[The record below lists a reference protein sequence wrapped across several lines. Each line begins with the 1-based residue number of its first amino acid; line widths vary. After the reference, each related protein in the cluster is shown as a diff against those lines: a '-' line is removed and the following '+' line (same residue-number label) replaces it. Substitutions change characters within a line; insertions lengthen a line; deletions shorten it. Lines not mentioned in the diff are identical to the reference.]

1 MKRTL
6 VALACIVALLACMLA
21 AQRHDSWRVVGPG
34 GGGSTFHP
42 TLSPL
47 APNTALVAS
56 DMTGA
61 YITHDGGR
69 SWRMLNLG
77 GTVHFFAFDPHDPSV
92 IYAQAQALFRSAD
105 AGESWSMILPRPQ
118 SVRGMSLADDHAE
131 VTFQVSSGPRGPATA
146 LAIDPADSRV
156 LYAALGSGPQAALW
170 TSSDAG
176 ATWQESGA
184 LPAGA
189 SQIWVDG
196 HSPAANRTLYVATS
210 QAIVV
215 RRDGRWQTGASPG
228 PLEHVSA
235 GFPALGPPVVYAT
248 SRGRILVSEDG
259 GGQWRESLLP
269 GTGGQAGE
277 ISTSAHH
284 PETAYV
290 AFQGLRTPLRSSYG
304 VAKTIDRGLHWQLV
318 WQDARTLAANV
329 HDAWLSER
337 FGPGWP
343 GVPYG
348 IGVSPNDPAVV
359 LTTDSGRVMRTG
371 DGGAT
376 WEAVYSKPAPGGWT
390 TTGLDVTT
398 CYGVHFDPFDARR
411 LFISYTDIGLFA
423 SEDGGQSWQSATRAG
438 VPGGWVNTTYWMEF
452 DPRVRGRVWAAMSAV
467 HDLPR
472 DKMWRGRSPD
482 TYTGGVVASVDG
494 GRTWHAANA
503 GMGETAA
510 THILLDPA
518 SPPEARVLYVAG
530 FGRGVFQS
538 IDGGEHWSLRN
549 TGIAGAQPFAWRL
562 ARDSEGTLYLV
573 VARRDEQSPGALYRS
588 ADAAAHWTP
597 VPLPPGVTGPNGLA
611 IDPRNP
617 RRLWL
622 AAWGRATR
630 EGAKDGGIYF
640 SQDAGATWR
649 NVLPADQHIYD
660 VTIDSRDPRL
670 LYATGFESSAWRST
684 DSGATWRRLRGF
696 NFKWGHRVIP
706 DQRDPSKVYIAT
718 FGGSV
723 WHGPAA
729 GDPQAPEDLLDR
741 LLAFVPH

>member
-1 MKRTL
+1 MKR
-6 VALACIVALLACMLA
+6 ALAAWVPLSLLACALA
-21 AQRHDSWRVVGPG
+21 AQRHDSWRIIGPG

-42 TLSPL
+42 TVSPHDPNL
-47 APNTALVAS
+47 ALIAC

-61 YITHDGGR
+61 YLTRDGGR
-69 SWRMLNLG
+69 SWRMFNLG
-77 GTVHFFAFDPHDPSV
+77 GTVRFFAFDPHDPLV
-92 IYAQAQALFRSAD
+92 VYAQAQALFRSAD

-118 SVRGMSLADDHAE
+118 SVRGISLADDHAE
-131 VTFQVSSGPRGPATA
+131 VTFRVSDGPRGPVTA
-146 LAIDPADSRV
+146 LAIDPADSRI
-156 LYAALGSGPQAALW
+156 LYAALRNGPQFTLW

-176 ATWQESGA
+176 ATWQQSGA

-196 HSPAANRTLYVATS
+196 HSLTTSRTLYVAAA
-210 QAIVV
+210 QAISA
-215 RRDGRWQTGASPG
+215 RRDGRWQTGPSPG
-228 PLEHVSA
+228 PIEHVSA
-235 GFPALGPPVVYAT
+235 GFSAAGPPVVYAT
-248 SRGRILVSEDG
+248 SGGRIFVSEDG

-269 GTGGQAGE
+269 GVGGQAGE

-290 AFQGLRTPLRSSYG
+290 SFEGLRAPLRSSFG
-304 VAKTIDRGLHWQLV
+304 VAQTIDRGLHWQLV
-318 WQDARTLAANV
+318 WQDTNTLAANV
-329 HDAWLSER
+329 HDAWLSAL

-343 GVPYG
+343 GAPYG
-348 IGVSPNDPAVV
+348 IGVSPNDPALVF
-359 LTTDSGRVMRTG
+359 TTDSGRAMRTG

-376 WEAVYSKPAPGGWT
+376 WEALYARSAGGGST
-390 TTGLDVTT
+390 TTGIDVTT

-411 LFISYTDIGLFA
+411 LFITYTDIGLFA
-423 SEDGGQSWQSATRAG
+423 SEDGGASWQSATRG
-438 VPGGWVNTTYWMEF
+438 VPGGWANTTYWMEF
-452 DPRVRGRVWAAMSAV
+452 DPRVRERMWAAMSGV

-472 DKMWRGRSPD
+472 DKMWRNRSPD
-482 TYTGGVVASVDG
+482 TYTGGVVESGDG
-494 GRTWHAANA
+494 GRTWRVANA

-518 SPPEARVLYVAG
+518 SPPDARVLYVAG

-538 IDGGEHWSLRN
+538 TDGGAHWALRN

-562 ARDSEGTLYLV
+562 ARDAQGALYLV
-573 VARRDEQSPGALYRS
+573 VARRDQSTPGALYRS
-588 ADAAAHWTP
+588 SDAAAHWTS

-611 IDPRNP
+611 VDPRNP
-617 RRLWL
+617 RRLFL
-622 AAWGRATR
+622 AAWGRATP
-630 EGAKDGGIYF
+630 EGAKDGGIYL

-649 NVLPADQHIYD
+649 NVLSEDQHVYD

-670 LYATGFESSAWRST
+670 LYATGFESSAWRSA
-684 DSGATWRRLRGF
+684 DSGATWQRLRGF

-706 DQRDPSKVYIAT
+706 DQHDPSKVYITT

-729 GDPQAPEDLLDR
+729 GDPQAPEDLLDK